1 VFEKGYPLAHI
12 ANRKIQKLQIW
23 VEYRFI
29 DADRKGGARVKVPIQ
44 GVSDLLRLESTMP
57 AISPD
62 LADGSPHSLHVEA
75 TFEGGH
81 TAYCEIGQLGGAFGG
96 LSIALDEMLDTQ

>member
-1 VFEKGYPLAHI
+1 MLQV

-29 DADRKGGARVKVPIQ
+29 DADRRGSARVKVPIN
-44 GVSDLLRLESTMP
+44 GASDLLKLEPTMASIST
-57 AISPD
+57 D
-62 LADGSPHSLHVEA
+62 LADGTLHSLHVEV

-81 TAYCEIGQLGGAFGG
+81 SAYCEIGQVGGAFGG
-96 LSIALDEMLDTQ
+96 LAIALGETLGAS

>member
-1 VFEKGYPLAHI
+1 LAQV

-29 DADRKGGARVKVPIQ
+29 DADRKVGGRVKVPIQ
-44 GVSDLLRLESTMP
+44 GVSDLLKLEPSMP

-62 LADGSPHSLHVEA
+62 LSDGTPHSLLVEVS
-75 TFEGGH
+75 FEGGH

-96 LSIALDEMLDTQ
+96 LSISIDEMIESL